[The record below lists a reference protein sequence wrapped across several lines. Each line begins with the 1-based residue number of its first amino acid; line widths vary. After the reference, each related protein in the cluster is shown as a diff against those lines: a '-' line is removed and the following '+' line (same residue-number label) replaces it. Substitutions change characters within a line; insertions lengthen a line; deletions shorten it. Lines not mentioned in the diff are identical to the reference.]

1 MGDSRMYLN
10 CQSLSYKIS
19 GKNVYKQLFGYFFC
33 FKANDYRD
41 FYGVLIEKRF
51 VKLSLSFNSILKY

>member
-1 MGDSRMYLN
+1 MEGNRMCLN
-10 CQSLSYKIS
+10 CQSSSYKIS
-19 GKNVYKQLFGYFFC
+19 GKNGYKQLFGYFFC

-41 FYGVLIEKRF
+41 FYGVLLEKRF